1 MNRQASGRRSCEEPE
16 AKRFPERSSPSS
28 RCGYILGVSVRLRD
42 YMYLDEDLVERL
54 LSQVEG
60 GVSSEE
66 TQTDVE
72 KLDKRRGGGVQ
83 AAPLKAE
90 LGRTKATE
98 ISASRTVRQ
107 TPDSACSRLID
118 TLEQADSLQ
127 FLEVFD
133 DTIWGQLR
141 RGEALEI
148 DATIELSVIAQLG
161 GIAESVEPL
170 MAVMSSAG
178 QEIDTDGL
186 EAIKAFSALSGLM
199 KAIPVLV
206 RPTGAPDYTFIAS
219 LKADALRIDQDQLN
233 GEATIL
239 GTLQRRLRQD
249 EVWSIFDA
257 FGLAGLPQSLRKQM
271 QQNMAQTDTDSE
283 LGAMVVKPPA
293 ALLNTIA
300 IYR

>member
-1 MNRQASGRRSCEEPE
+1 M
-16 AKRFPERSSPSS
+16 
-28 RCGYILGVSVRLRD
+28 RLRD

-60 GVSSEE
+60 GIADEE

-72 KLDKRRGGGVQ
+72 KLDKRRGGSVQ

-90 LGRTKATE
+90 LGRTKGTE
-98 ISASRTVRQ
+98 SSTSRTVRQ
-107 TPDSACSRLID
+107 TPDSACSRLIEL
-118 TLEQADSLQ
+118 LEGAGSLQ

-133 DTIWGQLR
+133 EDIWSQLR

-148 DATIELSVIAQLG
+148 DATIGLSAIAQLG
-161 GIAESVEPL
+161 GIAEAFEPL
-170 MAVMSSAG
+170 IAVMSSAG
-178 QEIDTDGL
+178 QEVDAEGM

-199 KAIPVLV
+199 KAIPVLA

-219 LKADALRIDQDQLN
+219 LKSEALRVDQDQLN
-233 GEATIL
+233 GDATIL
-239 GTLQRRLRQD
+239 GTLQRRLRPD
-249 EVWSIFDA
+249 ESWSIFDA

-271 QQNMAQTDTDSE
+271 EQNMAQTDTDSE

-293 ALLNTIA
+293 ALLNPIA

>member
-1 MNRQASGRRSCEEPE
+1 M
-16 AKRFPERSSPSS
+16 
-28 RCGYILGVSVRLRD
+28 RLRD

-66 TQTDVE
+66 TQTDME

-90 LGRTKATE
+90 LGRTRATE

-118 TLEQADSLQ
+118 ALEQAGSLQ

-133 DTIWGQLR
+133 ESIWSQLK

-161 GIAESVEPL
+161 GIAEAFEPL
-170 MAVMSSAG
+170 IAVMSSAG
-178 QEIDTDGL
+178 QEVDTEGM

-199 KAIPVLV
+199 KAIPVLA

-219 LKADALRIDQDQLN
+219 LKSEALRVDQDQLN
-233 GEATIL
+233 GDATIL
-239 GTLQRRLRQD
+239 GTLQRRLRPD
-249 EVWSIFDA
+249 ESWSIFDA

-271 QQNMAQTDTDSE
+271 EQGMAQDDTAPE

-293 ALLNTIA
+293 ALLNPIA